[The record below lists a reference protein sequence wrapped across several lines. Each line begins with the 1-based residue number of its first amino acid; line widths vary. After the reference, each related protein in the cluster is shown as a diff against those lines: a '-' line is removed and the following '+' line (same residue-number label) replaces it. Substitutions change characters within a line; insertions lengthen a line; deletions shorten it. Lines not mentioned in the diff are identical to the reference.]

1 MLKASEIER
10 VSMVLDKP
18 LRDLEMQIMEDIV
31 RRIKINGEITRSAD
45 WQIYRLHELG
55 MSKREI
61 KKAIADNLDL
71 SKAEIK
77 ELYNDILQKGYEWD
91 DSIYKTKGKA
101 RIPLEEN
108 EGLQRLLSAV
118 SEQTSGELKNISQ
131 SLGFAVKQPDGKLKF
146 TQAADFYQQNLDNA
160 IMGIASGAF
169 DYNTVI
175 KKVISDMTNSGL
187 RTVDYATG
195 WSNRADVAARRSV
208 MTGLSQLTAKM
219 NEDNAKEL
227 GTDYFEVTWHSG
239 ARPSH
244 QEWQGKVYS
253 KKELETICGLGTVTG
268 LCGANC
274 YHDYYPFIPGISE
287 RSYTDEELAQ
297 MNAEEN
303 KPVKYGDKEYTK
315 YEALQR
321 QRKLETAMRAQRQKI
336 HLLEEAG
343 ADEEDIINARCR
355 YRGTSQEYT
364 RFSKAMGLPQQRERV
379 TADGLGNIG
388 VGKYSKAVDKNE
400 KYGIM
405 NVGSD
410 DVALE
415 YQRYGRN
422 KNTLVNSTYI
432 ESGEYRR
439 KFDNA
444 TDNAEVNKALYDNAK
459 KALRHR
465 SGTAFEDMYWIDS
478 NTGKTILAVEDS
490 KEERAIIY
498 NERIMKTIRN
508 ESDIITLH
516 THPSSMPPSA
526 SDLNSC
532 FRNGYKKGFVACH
545 NGRVFGYTANEE
557 INERIYNMYVERFT
571 KDGYDEFGAQ
581 MRALNKLSQTYD
593 VSVWEVLHN
602 E

>member
-10 VSMVLDKP
+10 ASMAFDKP

-77 ELYNDILQKGYEWD
+77 ELYNDILRKGYEWD

-146 TQAADFYQQNLDNA
+146 TQAADFYQQSLDNA

-195 WSNRADVAARRSV
+195 WSNRAAVAARRSV

-379 TADGLGNIG
+379 NADGLGNIG

-422 KNTLVNSTYI
+422 KNTLVNKTYI
-432 ESGEYRR
+432 EGGEYRR
-439 KFDNA
+439 KFDNICDDSA
-444 TDNAEVNKALYDNAK
+444 VNKTLYDKAK
-459 KALRHR
+459 ESLRHR
-465 SGTAFEDMYWIDS
+465 SGTLYEDMYWVDSESGKIVAYEIDS
-478 NTGKTILAVEDS
+478 SSEQEIVYSETTKKIVSSYS
-490 KEERAIIY
+490 KGRLVA
-498 NERIMKTIRN
+498 M
-508 ESDIITLH
+508 H
-516 THPSSMPPSA
+516 THPSSMPPSIA
-526 SDLNSC
+526 DFNSC
-532 FRNGYKKGFVACH
+532 FRNGYKSGVVACH
-545 NGRVFGYTANEE
+545 NGKVFVYTSEQE
-557 INERIYNMYVERFT
+557 VSEDLYSLYVSSYIS
-571 KDGYDEFGAQ
+571 DGNSEYDAQ
-581 MRALNKLSQTYD
+581 LKALDKLRENHMID
-593 VSVWEVLHN
+593 FAEVT
-602 E
+602 